1 MKRIATACV
10 VAAFGIRVG
19 AQFLGDAAWVGYLKA
34 LSEAA
39 VVGGLA
45 DWFAV
50 TALFRHPLGWKIPHT
65 RIIPNN
71 QNRISRSL
79 ATFVSTHFLSKA
91 VLEQQCEKLQPS
103 LAIAG
108 MVSKH
113 REQIASSI
121 IGILPRFLDLL
132 DHEIIDS
139 LLRKSIIEKLGRV
152 ELAPLAGNLLD
163 SLTQGHRSQ
172 AWVNELLDA
181 LSEGLAENQDVII
194 EMVRKELPVP
204 EQFAG
209 LPLLGLMKNAVAEK
223 IGEAAVQRL
232 LATVEEIRRDETH
245 HMRARLQERIG
256 LIATRL
262 REDESWQAKMATWR
276 DEWLASPDT
285 ERRMADFLTSMKQML
300 KREVLESHTRLH
312 EVITDVLHH
321 ASQRFIHDPELCQRG
336 DAVIRPMLINV
347 VSASA
352 PALETIIRETVQRWD
367 GEELSDKI
375 ELEVG
380 RDLQFVRLNG
390 TLVGAILGVLLHALL
405 SLF

>member
-1 MKRIATACV
+1 MKRIATSCV

-34 LSEAA
+34 MSEAA

-79 ATFVSTHFLSKA
+79 ATFVSTHFLSKD
-91 VLEQQCEKLQPS
+91 VLAQQCEKLQPS
-103 LAIAG
+103 LAIAR
-108 MVSKH
+108 MVDSH
-113 REQIASSI
+113 SASIATSI
-121 IGILPRFLDLL
+121 VGVLPRILDLL
-132 DHEIIDS
+132 DHEKIDT
-139 LLRKSIIEKLGRV
+139 LLRKSILEKLGRM

-163 SLTQGHRSQ
+163 SLTQGNRSQ
-172 AWVNELLDA
+172 AWVNELLSA
-181 LSEGLAENQDVII
+181 LSEGIAENQDVII
-194 EMVRKELPVP
+194 EMVRRELPVP

-209 LPLLGLMKNAVAEK
+209 LPLLGLMKNAVAGK

-232 LATVEEIRRDETH
+232 LATVEEIRNDESH
-245 HMRARLQERIG
+245 RMRARLQERIAS
-256 LIATRL
+256 IATRL
-262 REDESWQAKMATWR
+262 REDETWQTKIDTWR
-276 DEWLASPDT
+276 DEWLASQDT
-285 ERRMADFLTSMKQML
+285 KRRLDDFSTNMKQML
-300 KREVLESHTRLH
+300 KREVLESKERLH
-312 EVITDVLHH
+312 QVIADVLQH
-321 ASQRFIHDPELCQRG
+321 ASQRFINDEELCQRA
-336 DAVIRPMLINV
+336 DVMIRPMLINV

-390 TLVGAILGVLLHALL
+390 TLVGAILGIVLHGLL